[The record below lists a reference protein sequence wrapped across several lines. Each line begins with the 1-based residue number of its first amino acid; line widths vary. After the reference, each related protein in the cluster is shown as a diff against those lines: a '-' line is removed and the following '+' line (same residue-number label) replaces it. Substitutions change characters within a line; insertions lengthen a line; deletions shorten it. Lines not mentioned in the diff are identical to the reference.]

1 MEKQI
6 YGLIQHNI
14 KDVRLNITDH
24 VFDHIDGLLMIISWY
39 LEDEIKD
46 IVCLGFD
53 GDLGSKQ
60 MKISDLC
67 YDIKYKNMTLR
78 INMCIG
84 ICKC

>member
-53 GDLGSKQ
+53 GDFKQ
-60 MKISDLC
+60 TTEFSFWNTSQSC
-67 YDIKYKNMTLR
+67 NM
-78 INMCIG
+78 
-84 ICKC
+84 